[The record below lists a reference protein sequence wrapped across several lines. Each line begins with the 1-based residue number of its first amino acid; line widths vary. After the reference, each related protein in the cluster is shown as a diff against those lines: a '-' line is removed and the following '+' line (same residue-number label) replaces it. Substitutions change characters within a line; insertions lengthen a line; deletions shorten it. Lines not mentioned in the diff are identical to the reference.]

1 MEGTKAIINRII
13 EDANKKAKVILAEAT
28 NDANEK
34 ISEANAWADEYKN
47 AQTKA
52 INKEAED
59 IVTRRMTV
67 AELDVRKISIGKK
80 QELVSKVF
88 DSVLEKL
95 INCDKKTYLS
105 LVEKLLNENAEEED
119 GVVLSNDGVLSE
131 TDVIKLDVFNKK
143 KLSVIKERGDF
154 KGGVMLVGKV
164 CDKNLSFEGL
174 ISEKKD
180 YYVSQIAETLFQ

>member
-67 AELDVRKISIGKK
+67 AELDVRKISLGKK

>member
-13 EDANKKAKVILAEAT
+13 EDANKKAKVILQEAT

-34 ISEANAWADEYKN
+34 ISEANAWADEYN
-47 AQTKA
+47 NTQTKA

-67 AELDVRKISIGKK
+67 AELDVRKLTLGKK
-80 QELVSKVF
+80 QQLVSKVF

-119 GVVLSNDGVLSE
+119 GIVLSNDGVLSE
-131 TDVIKLDVFNKK
+131 ADVIKLDVFNKK
-143 KLSVIKERGDF
+143 KLSVIKGKGDF

-180 YYVSQIAETLFQ
+180 YYVSEIAETLFQ